1 MTTNQQEHVLSGY
14 KILDFTQHIA
24 GPTATRLLVEMGAE
38 VIKVELA
45 PDGEPSRRA
54 PYIKGRSGTFIQQN
68 RGKKS
73 LCVDGKSPEGLAL
86 LKRLVPHMDVLI
98 ENFAPG
104 AIARLGLD
112 YETVKALNPRIVM
125 CSISALGQKGELAS
139 KPGYDFIGAAYAGI
153 LDMNGDPNGPPSF
166 PGMAIG
172 DASTGV
178 HAVAAIACALLYRER
193 TGKGQYLDISL
204 VDAYFHYHET
214 SVQAYSLSGGT
225 YQPRRVGSHYPLYA
239 PVGMFKGKSHYLV
252 IMAPTDHQFAA
263 VCRAMGK
270 PELVNDPRFVT
281 NAKRSENR
289 AALIKIIE
297 EWIASTPSDEEAIRL
312 LEEQR
317 VPVAPV
323 LSVVEAMNH
332 PHLRERQTVRTV
344 TDRVAGQLQ
353 LPGFPLRFSEFPQ
366 MLELEA
372 AFLGEHNQ
380 EILRNYL
387 GYSAEQVKALEARG
401 VLRHESS
408 YTGSE

>member
-1 MTTNQQEHVLSGY
+1 MAENPQEHVLSGY
-14 KILDFTQHIA
+14 KVLDFTQHIA

-45 PDGEPSRRA
+45 PDGEPSRHA
-54 PYIKGRSGTFIQQN
+54 PYMKGRSGTFIQQN

-73 LCVDGKSPEGLAL
+73 LCVDVRKPEGLTVLKGL
-86 LKRLVPHMDVLI
+86 LPKMDVLI

-104 AIARLGLD
+104 AIARMGLG
-112 YETVKALNPRIVM
+112 YETVKALNPKLVM
-125 CSISALGQKGELAS
+125 CSISAFGQQGPLKS
-139 KPGYDFIGAAYAGI
+139 KPGYDFIGAAYAGF
-153 LDMNGDPNGPPSF
+153 LDMNGDPNGPPCF

-204 VDAYFHYHET
+204 VDSYFHYHET
-214 SVQAYSLSGGT
+214 SVQAYSLSGGA

-263 VCRAMGK
+263 VCRAMGR
-270 PELVNDPRFVT
+270 PELATDPRFDT

-289 AALIKIIE
+289 AALIKMIE
-297 EWIASTPSDEEAIRL
+297 EWIAATPSDEEAIRL

-332 PHLRERQTVRTV
+332 PHLQERQTVRTV
-344 TDRVAGQLQ
+344 TDRVAGELQ
-353 LPGFPLRFSEFPQ
+353 LPGFPLRFSEFPR
-366 MLELEA
+366 MLDLEA
-372 AFLGEHNQ
+372 PFLGEHNR
-380 EILRNYL
+380 EILQIYL
-387 GYSAEQVKALEARG
+387 GYSEEQMEKLEAHG
-401 VLRHESS
+401 VLRHKDS
-408 YTGSE
+408 

>member
-14 KILDFTQHIA
+14 KVLDFTQHIA

-73 LCVDGKSPEGLAL
+73 LCVDGKNPEGLTL

-112 YETVKALNPRIVM
+112 YETVKALNPRLVM
-125 CSISALGQKGELAS
+125 CSISALGQKGSLAS

-153 LDMNGDPNGPPSF
+153 LDMNGDPEGPPSF

-263 VCRAMGK
+263 VCRAMSK
-270 PELVNDPRFVT
+270 PELISDPRFVT
-281 NAKRSENR
+281 NAQRSENR
-289 AALIKIIE
+289 VALIRIIE
-297 EWIASTPSDEEAIRL
+297 DWLASTPNDDEAIRL

-332 PHLRERQTVRTV
+332 SHLRERQTIRTV

-366 MLELEA
+366 MLDLEA

-380 EILRNYL
+380 EILQNYL
-387 GYSAEQVKALEARG
+387 GYSAEQVKELEARG
-401 VLRHESS
+401 VLRHEDF
-408 YTGSE
+408 

>member
-1 MTTNQQEHVLSGY
+1 MATNQPEHVLSGY
-14 KILDFTQHIA
+14 KVLDFTQHIA

-54 PYIKGRSGTFIQQN
+54 PFMKGRSGTFIQQN

-73 LCVDGKSPEGLAL
+73 LCVDARTSEGLAV
-86 LKRLVPHMDVLI
+86 LKSLIPKMDILV

-104 AIARLGLD
+104 AIARMGLD
-112 YETVKALNPRIVM
+112 YETVKAINPKLVM
-125 CSISALGQKGELAS
+125 CSISAFGQQGPLKS
-139 KPGYDFIGAAYAGI
+139 KPGYDFIGAAYAGF
-153 LDMNGDPNGPPSF
+153 LDMNGDPNGSPCF

-193 TGKGQYLDISL
+193 TGKGQYLDVSL
-204 VDAYFHYHET
+204 VDTYFHYHET
-214 SVQAYSLSGGT
+214 SVQAHSLSGGA
-225 YQPRRVGSHYPLYA
+225 YQPRRIGSHYPLYA

-263 VCRAMGK
+263 VCRAIGQ
-270 PELVNDPRFVT
+270 PELVHDPRFTT
-281 NAKRSENR
+281 NAQRSEHR
-289 AALIKIIE
+289 AALIAIIE
-297 EWIASTPSDEEAIRL
+297 EWIASTSSDEEAMRL

-332 PHLRERQTVRTV
+332 PHLQERRTIRTV
-344 TDRVAGQLQ
+344 TDRVAGELQ
-353 LPGFPLRFSEFPQ
+353 IPGFPLRFSEFPQ
-366 MLELEA
+366 MLDLEA
-372 AFLGEHNQ
+372 SFLGEHNQ
-380 EILRNYL
+380 EILQHYL
-387 GYSAEQVKALEARG
+387 GYSEEQVRELESRG
-401 VLRHESS
+401 VLQREDF
-408 YTGSE
+408 

>member
-1 MTTNQQEHVLSGY
+1 MATNQQEHILSGY
-14 KILDFTQHIA
+14 KVLDFTQHIA

-54 PYIKGRSGTFIQQN
+54 PYMKGRSGTFIQQN

-73 LCVDGKSPEGLAL
+73 LCVDVRKPEGLTVLKSL
-86 LKRLVPHMDVLI
+86 LPKIDVLV

-112 YETVKALNPRIVM
+112 YETVKAINPKLVM
-125 CSISALGQKGELAS
+125 CSISAFGQQGPLKS
-139 KPGYDFIGAAYAGI
+139 KPGYDFIGAAYAGF
-153 LDMNGDPNGPPSF
+153 LDMNGDPNGSPCF

-193 TGKGQYLDISL
+193 IGKGQYLDISL
-204 VDAYFHYHET
+204 VDSYFHYHET
-214 SVQAYSLSGGT
+214 SVQAYSLSGGA

-252 IMAPTDHQFAA
+252 IMAPTDHQFTA
-263 VCRAMGK
+263 VCRAMSK
-270 PELVNDPRFVT
+270 PELASDPRFAT
-281 NAKRSENR
+281 NAERSENR
-289 AALIKIIE
+289 AALINIIE
-297 EWIASTPSDEEAIRL
+297 EWIASTPSDEEAMRL

-344 TDRVAGQLQ
+344 TDRVAGELQ
-353 LPGFPLRFSEFPQ
+353 IPGFPLRFSEFPQ

-380 EILRNYL
+380 EILQHYL
-387 GYSAEQVKALEARG
+387 GYSEERVRELESQG
-401 VLRHESS
+401 VLRREDF
-408 YTGSE
+408 

>member
-1 MTTNQQEHVLSGY
+1 
-14 KILDFTQHIA
+14 
-24 GPTATRLLVEMGAE
+24 MGAE

-54 PYIKGRSGTFIQQN
+54 PYMKGRSGTFIQQN
-68 RGKKS
+68 RGKRS
-73 LCVDGKSPEGLAL
+73 LCVDVRKPEGLTVLKDL
-86 LKRLVPHMDVLI
+86 LPKMDVLI

-112 YETVKALNPRIVM
+112 YETVKTINPKLVM
-125 CSISALGQKGELAS
+125 CSISAFGQQGPLRS
-139 KPGYDFIGAAYAGI
+139 KPGYDFIGAAYAGF
-153 LDMNGDPNGPPSF
+153 LDMNGDPNGSPCF

-193 TGKGQYLDISL
+193 TGKGQYLDVSL
-204 VDAYFHYHET
+204 VDTYFHYHET
-214 SVQAYSLSGGT
+214 SVQAHSLSGGA

-252 IMAPTDHQFAA
+252 IMAPTDHQFVA

-270 PELVNDPRFVT
+270 PELVNDPRFTT

-289 AALIKIIE
+289 AALISIIE
-297 EWIASTPSDEEAIRL
+297 EWIASTPSDEEAMRL

-332 PHLRERQTVRTV
+332 PHLRERQTIRTV
-344 TDRVAGQLQ
+344 TDRVAGELQ
-353 LPGFPLRFSEFPQ
+353 IPGFPLRFSEFPQ
-366 MLELEA
+366 MLDLEA

-380 EILRNYL
+380 EILQTYL
-387 GYSAEQVKALEARG
+387 GYSEEQVKELEAHG
-401 VLRHESS
+401 VLHREDF
-408 YTGSE
+408 

>member
-1 MTTNQQEHVLSGY
+1 MTANPQEHVLSGY
-14 KILDFTQHIA
+14 KVLDFTQHIA

-54 PYIKGRSGTFIQQN
+54 PYMKGRSGTFIQQN

-73 LCVDGKSPEGLAL
+73 LCVDVKQPEGLAVLEGL
-86 LKRLVPHMDVLI
+86 LPRMDVLI

-104 AIARLGLD
+104 AIARMGLR
-112 YETVKALNPRIVM
+112 YETVKAINPKIVM
-125 CSISALGQKGELAS
+125 CSISAFRQKGTLAS
-139 KPGYDFIGAAYAGI
+139 KPGYDFIGAAYAGF
-153 LDMNGDPNGPPSF
+153 LDMNGDPNGSPCF

-204 VDAYFHYHET
+204 VDTYFHYHET
-214 SVQAYSLSGGT
+214 SVQAYSLSGGA

-270 PELVNDPRFVT
+270 PELVNDPRFAT
-281 NAKRSENR
+281 NALRSENR
-289 AALIKIIE
+289 AALIKMIE
-297 EWIASTPSDEEAIRL
+297 EWIASTPSDDEAIRL

-344 TDRVAGQLQ
+344 TDRVAGELQ
-353 LPGFPLRFSEFPQ
+353 IPGFPLRFSEFPQ
-366 MLELEA
+366 MLDLEA

-380 EILRNYL
+380 EILQHYL
-387 GYSAEQVKALEARG
+387 GYTEEQVRELEARG
-401 VLRHESS
+401 VLRHEDS
-408 YTGSE
+408 

>member
-86 LKRLVPHMDVLI
+86 LKRLVSHVDVLI

-125 CSISALGQKGELAS
+125 CSISALGQKGDLAS

-353 LPGFPLRFSEFPQ
+353 LPGFPLRFSEFPR
-366 MLELEA
+366 MLDLEA

-387 GYSAEQVKALEARG
+387 GYSAEQVKELEARG
-401 VLRHESS
+401 VLRHEDF
-408 YTGSE
+408 

>member
-1 MTTNQQEHVLSGY
+1 MAQNQPEHVLSGY
-14 KILDFTQHIA
+14 TVLDFTQHIA

-73 LCVDGKSPEGLAL
+73 LCVDMRKPEGLAVLKSL
-86 LKRLVPHMDVLI
+86 LPKMDVLI

-112 YETVKALNPRIVM
+112 YDTVKAMNPKLVM
-125 CSISALGQKGELAS
+125 CSISAFGQQGPLKS
-139 KPGYDFIGAAYAGI
+139 KPGYDFIGAAYAGF
-153 LDMNGDPNGPPSF
+153 LDMNGDPNGAPCF

-172 DASTGV
+172 DASTGA

-204 VDAYFHYHET
+204 VDTYFHYHET
-214 SVQAYSLSGGT
+214 SVQAYSLSGGA

-263 VCRAMGK
+263 VCRAMGR
-270 PELVNDPRFVT
+270 PELVDDPRFTT
-281 NAKRSENR
+281 NAQRSENR
-289 AALIKIIE
+289 AALIEIIE
-297 EWIASTPSDEEAIRL
+297 GWLASVPSDEEAIRV

-344 TDRVAGQLQ
+344 TDRVAGELQ
-353 LPGFPLRFSEFPQ
+353 LPGFPLRFSEFPGT
-366 MLELEA
+366 LELEA
-372 AFLGEHNQ
+372 PFLGEHNR
-380 EILRNYL
+380 EVLHTHL
-387 GYSAEQVKALEARG
+387 GYSEQQVGELEAQG
-401 VLRHESS
+401 VLRHENF
-408 YTGSE
+408 

>member
-1 MTTNQQEHVLSGY
+1 MATNQQEHVLSGY
-14 KILDFTQHIA
+14 KVLDFTQHIA

-54 PYIKGRSGTFIQQN
+54 PYMKGRSGTFIQQN

-73 LCVDGKSPEGLAL
+73 LCVDVRKPEGLNV
-86 LKRLVPHMDVLI
+86 LKGLIPKMDVLI

-104 AIARLGLD
+104 AISRMGLG
-112 YETVKALNPRIVM
+112 YETVKAINPKLVM
-125 CSISALGQKGELAS
+125 CSISAFGQQGPLKS
-139 KPGYDFIGAAYAGI
+139 KPGYDFIGAAYAGF
-153 LDMNGDPNGPPSF
+153 LDMNGDPNGSPCF

-193 TGKGQYLDISL
+193 TGKGQYLDVSL
-204 VDAYFHYHET
+204 VDTYFHYHET
-214 SVQAYSLSGGT
+214 SVQAHSLSGGA

-252 IMAPTDHQFAA
+252 IMAPTDHQFVA
-263 VCRAMGK
+263 VCQAMSK
-270 PELVNDPRFVT
+270 PELVHDPRFTT
-281 NAKRSENR
+281 NAQRSENR
-289 AALIKIIE
+289 AALIAIIE
-297 EWIASTPSDEEAIRL
+297 EWIASTASDEEAMRL

-332 PHLRERQTVRTV
+332 PHLKERGTIRTV
-344 TDRVAGQLQ
+344 TDRVAGELQ
-353 LPGFPLRFSEFPQ
+353 IPGFPLRFSEFPQ
-366 MLELEA
+366 TLDLEA
-372 AFLGEHNQ
+372 SFLGEHNQ
-380 EILRNYL
+380 EILQQYL
-387 GYSAEQVKALEARG
+387 GYSEEQVRELESQG
-401 VLRHESS
+401 VLQHEDF
-408 YTGSE
+408 